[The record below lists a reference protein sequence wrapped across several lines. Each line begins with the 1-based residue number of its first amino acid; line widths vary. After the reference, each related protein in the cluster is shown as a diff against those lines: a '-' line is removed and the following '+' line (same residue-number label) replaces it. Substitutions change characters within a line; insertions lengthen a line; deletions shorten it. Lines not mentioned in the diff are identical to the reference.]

1 MKLTINLATRR
12 YVNLPQLNAILTASF
27 VILALLLVYLVR
39 EVANNQVEINKI
51 KSESAAASRG
61 PAGAPPVPAEQMK
74 ALETR
79 IAFANTL
86 IDQKSVNW
94 LGLLDKLELV
104 VPAGVAFTQVEPS
117 ALDPQSLKLAGVA
130 LSFAGLRTLL
140 ENMEQSPNFSEVF
153 LLSQTDVKV
162 GKDQKGF
169 GFSISC
175 KVSKR

>member
-51 KSESAAASRG
+51 KSDSAAASRG
-61 PAGAPPVPAEQMK
+61 PTGAPPVPAEQMK
-74 ALETR
+74 ALESK

-104 VPAGVAFTQVEPS
+104 VPGGVALTQVEPS
-117 ALDPQSLKLAGVA
+117 TLDPQSVKLSGLA
-130 LSFAGLRTLL
+130 LSFGSLRTLL
-140 ENMEQSPNFSEVF
+140 ENMEQSPNFSEVY
-153 LLSQTDVKV
+153 LLSQTERKV
-162 GKDQKGF
+162 GKDQQGF

-175 KVSKR
+175 KVSK